1 MTDRIFK
8 RFAVYYAPPT
18 EAWARWATGWLGW
31 DMRAGTTVPH
41 PTCDL
46 DVEAITATPRKYGL
60 HATMKPPF
68 RLADGQSRADLEAEM
83 DAMCAALAPVTLDGL
98 SVARLGR
105 FLALRPVG
113 DETALSALAAAC
125 VRELD
130 AFRAPASATE
140 MAKRRGNGLPPSQEA
155 NLQRWGY
162 PYVMEDFNFHIT
174 LTGRLPADQLGSV
187 QSVLEANLSPHL
199 PRPFVISDL
208 ALVGE
213 AGDGRFHLIH
223 RYPLRG

>member
-8 RFAVYYAPPT
+8 RFAVYYAPPP
-18 EAWARWATGWLGW
+18 EPWARWATGWLGW
-31 DMRAGTTVPH
+31 DMRGGMAVPH
-41 PTCDL
+41 PTSDL
-46 DVEAITATPRKYGL
+46 NVQTITETPRKYGL

-68 RLADGQSRADLEAEM
+68 QLADGQSRAALE
-83 DAMCAALAPVTLDGL
+83 DATEAMAAAQAPVTLDGL
-98 SVARLGR
+98 SVSRLGR
-105 FLALRPVG
+105 FLALRPMG
-113 DETALSALAAAC
+113 DETALSALAATC
-125 VRELD
+125 VSALD
-130 AFRAPASATE
+130 DFRAPPSASE
-140 MAKRRGNGLPPSQEA
+140 MDKRRGNGLRPSQEA

-162 PYVMEDFNFHIT
+162 PYVMEDFHFHIT
-174 LTGRLPADQLGSV
+174 LTGRLHAETLDRT
-187 QSVLEANLSPHL
+187 QSFLEAELAPKL